1 MLGPFSDNG
10 SAEDRQTTNVLS
22 LKSIPSAASPG
33 MTLIVPD
40 KDADGLD
47 AGVIIHRT
55 LTVLG
60 KSPSLI
66 DVHLIKKGATI
77 HTEEERA
84 AMQAKDPKQIVV
96 VDQGSV
102 ASSPVVDSP
111 DVQSLII
118 DHHLSNEFPK
128 NAMVCFVSA
137 TNGRSLR
144 RSR

>member
-1 MLGPFSDNG
+1 
-10 SAEDRQTTNVLS
+10 
-22 LKSIPSAASPG
+22 
-33 MTLIVPD
+33 MTLVVPD

-47 AGVIIHRT
+47 AGVIIYRT
-55 LTVLG
+55 LTAMG

-84 AMQAKDPKQIVV
+84 AMQAKDPKHIIV

-102 ASSPVVDSP
+102 ASSPVVDSS

-118 DHHLSNEFPK
+118 DHHLSDEFPK
-128 NAMVCFVSA
+128 NAMV
-137 TNGRSLR
+137 
-144 RSR
+144 